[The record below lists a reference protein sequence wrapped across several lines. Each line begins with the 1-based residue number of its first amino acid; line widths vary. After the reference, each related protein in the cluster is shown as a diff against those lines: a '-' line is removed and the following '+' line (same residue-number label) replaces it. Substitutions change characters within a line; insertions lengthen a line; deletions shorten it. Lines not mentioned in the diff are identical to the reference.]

1 MKNIR
6 ISAVGDI
13 SFVESNKLNSKA
25 KLFNMISPFLKK
37 SDLVI
42 GNLEGPLTLAGTPV
56 PGKCTLNGNPEWAG
70 VMKNSGINMVTLA
83 NNHIMDYGIQGL
95 TATINN
101 LRSAGIKY
109 VGAGRDIIDACKP
122 EYFES
127 EGRKIGV
134 LGRTSVIVSSP
145 SYAGEDQPGVAF
157 FDLDETID
165 TIRNCKRQCDVVI
178 ILMHWGIEH
187 YNYPTP
193 NQRGIAE
200 KLIEAG
206 TDLIIGHHPHVLQGM
221 ERIGK
226 GLVAYSLGNFVFN
239 DFEWSYN
246 LPDGQ
251 QRTVKTILEK
261 IHRRSMIFEIELDN
275 SLQMHEEKIFTYI
288 KSDGSIIPDDEP
300 YREKHFKK
308 LKTGLK
314 YPFYNQF
321 WRMYSLK
328 REWELR
334 IKPMISFKKITTKIT
349 KLRFRHFKEL
359 FNSISRSSRVSSGKT
374 TNPYE

>member
-6 ISAVGDI
+6 ISALGDI
-13 SFVESNKLNSKA
+13 SFVESKNLSDKA
-25 KLFNMISPFLKK
+25 GLFNMISPILKK

-42 GNLEGPLTLAGTPV
+42 GNLEGPLMLDGMPV
-56 PGKCTLNGNPEWAG
+56 PGKCTLNGDPEWAR
-70 VMKNSGINMVTLA
+70 VMMDSGINMVTLA
-83 NNHIMDYGIQGL
+83 NNHMMDYGVQGL
-95 TATINN
+95 TETIKN
-101 LRSAGIKY
+101 LDSAGIKY
-109 VGAGRDIIDACKP
+109 VGAGRNIKEALRP

-127 EGRKIGV
+127 EGKKIGI

-157 FDLDETID
+157 FDLDETIG
-165 TIRNCKRQCDVVI
+165 TIRTCKKQCDVVI
-178 ILMHWGIEH
+178 VLMHWGIEH
-187 YNYPTP
+187 YNYPAP
-193 NQRGIAE
+193 DQRGIAQ
-200 KLIEAG
+200 KIIDAG

-239 DFEWSYN
+239 DFEWSFN

-251 QRTVKTILEK
+251 QKTVKTILDV
-261 IHRRSMIFEIELDN
+261 IHRRSLILNVEINNSFEIN
-275 SLQMHEEKIFTYI
+275 EEKIFTYI
-288 KSDGSIIPDDEP
+288 TADGSIIPDYEL
-300 YREKHFKK
+300 YRGKHFKK
-308 LKTGLK
+308 LMAGLN
-314 YPFYNQF
+314 YPFYNQL

-334 IKPMISFKKITTKIT
+334 IKPMLSFKKNITKIT
-349 KLRFRHFKEL
+349 KIRFRHFKEL
-359 FNSISRSSRVSSGKT
+359 FHSISRSSQVSSGKT